1 MHIGIIPDGNRR
13 YMRKNVISDLKESY
27 YMGIKKF
34 YDFVEWCIDLGVKE
48 TTVYA
53 LSIENLKNRSKFEIN
68 LLLKLFASQAMDLLK
83 SDMIRKNKVHIN
95 ICGNR
100 EYLADKINPL
110 GSDVIKNLSKLEN
123 LTKDY
128 SNFTLNLA
136 IAYGGRQE
144 IINSVNKIINDGLEV
159 SEENI
164 EKNLWVRTYPD
175 IIIRTAESRLSNFL
189 LWQSAYSEIYFV
201 DKLWQEFEKSDL
213 IKIVENYNLKERRFG
228 R

>member
-100 EYLADKINPL
+100 EYLADKINPP

>member
-1 MHIGIIPDGNRR
+1 MKKRG
-13 YMRKNVISDLKESY
+13 ISDLKESY
-27 YMGIKKF
+27 YKGIKKF

-83 SDMIRKNKVHIN
+83 SDRIQKNRVHIN

-128 SNFTLNLA
+128 NNFTLNLA
-136 IAYGGRQE
+136 IAYGGKQE
-144 IINSVNKIINDGLEV
+144 IINSVNKIINEGLEV

-164 EKNLWVRTYPD
+164 DKNLWVRTYPD
-175 IIIRTAESRLSNFL
+175 IIIRTAESRLSNFMI
-189 LWQSAYSEIYFV
+189 WQSAYSELYFV

>member
-189 LWQSAYSEIYFV
+189 IWQSAYSEIYFV

>member
-13 YMRKNVISDLKESY
+13 YMKKRGISDLKESY
-27 YMGIKKF
+27 YKGIKKF
-34 YDFVEWCIDLGVKE
+34 YDFVDWCIDLGVKE

-53 LSIENLKNRSKFEIN
+53 LSIENLKNRSKLEIN
-68 LLLKLFASQAMDLLK
+68 LLLKLFASHAMDLLK
-83 SDMIRKNKVHIN
+83 SDRIQKNRVHIN

-164 EKNLWVRTYPD
+164 DKNLWVRTYPD
-175 IIIRTAESRLSNFL
+175 IIIRTAESRLSNFMI
-189 LWQSAYSEIYFV
+189 WQSAYSEIYFV

>member
-34 YDFVEWCIDLGVKE
+34 YDFVEWCIDIGVKE

-175 IIIRTAESRLSNFL
+175 IIIRTAESRLSNFMI
-189 LWQSAYSEIYFV
+189 WQSAYSEIYFV